1 MFGKLNRDL
10 NAILER
16 DPAAGNKLAAVFL
29 YPSFQV
35 MLAYRIANPLWKLRL
50 KFIARFIMQFAR
62 LFTGIEIHPGA
73 TIGCGF
79 FVDHG
84 SGVVIGE
91 TAVIGRN
98 VTLYQGVTLGGVLPA
113 VDSESQRSVKRHPTL
128 EDDVIVGSGAQ
139 ILGDI
144 IVRKGARV
152 GGNSVVTR
160 DVPVAATVVGVPAR
174 QVAAKPQQAA
184 GDKPFSAYGVSNP
197 DEVDPRARTIAALVD
212 EVQSLRARLNDME
225 DRLSPTK
232 LHDDAGKGA
241 ISDDDD
247 LNPPSRKS

>member
-1 MFGKLNRDL
+1 MVSEMKLAGSRKRRLGAITTRRKRRGHGHMFGKLNRDL

-79 FVDHG
+79 CRPWVR
-84 SGVVIGE
+84 
-91 TAVIGRN
+91 GRN
-98 VTLYQGVTLGGVLPA
+98 WRNSCDWPQCDAVSGSHPWWCPA
-113 VDSESQRSVKRHPTL
+113 SCGCRIPAFSQAPPHS

-152 GGNSVVTR
+152 GGNSW
-160 DVPVAATVVGVPAR
+160 
-174 QVAAKPQQAA
+174 
-184 GDKPFSAYGVSNP
+184 
-197 DEVDPRARTIAALVD
+197 
-212 EVQSLRARLNDME
+212 
-225 DRLSPTK
+225 
-232 LHDDAGKGA
+232 
-241 ISDDDD
+241 
-247 LNPPSRKS
+247 